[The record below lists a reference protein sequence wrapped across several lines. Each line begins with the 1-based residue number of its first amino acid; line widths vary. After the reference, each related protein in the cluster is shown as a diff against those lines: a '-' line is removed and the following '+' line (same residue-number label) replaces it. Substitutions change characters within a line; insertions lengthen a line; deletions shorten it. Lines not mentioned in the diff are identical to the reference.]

1 MRNPTEIV
9 IENGETQPRYLP
21 LDIGPSRKRTK
32 RRLIPKLLR
41 VAGRIP
47 FADDLAAAWYA
58 AIDPATSSLE
68 LRPDGTMLV
77 SGTLSDV
84 TGRPFPAMWTF
95 DAGTAA
101 FNWAWVPD
109 VEDGAGHS
117 AIPQG
122 PRLHRGDP
130 GIQVVDGAQLL

>member
-58 AIDPATSSLE
+58 AIDPATPRKAKAVL
-68 LRPDGTMLV
+68 
-77 SGTLSDV
+77 
-84 TGRPFPAMWTF
+84 F
-95 DAGTAA
+95 AA
-101 FNWAWVPD
+101 
-109 VEDGAGHS
+109 H
-117 AIPQG
+117 
-122 PRLHRGDP
+122 
-130 GIQVVDGAQLL
+130 